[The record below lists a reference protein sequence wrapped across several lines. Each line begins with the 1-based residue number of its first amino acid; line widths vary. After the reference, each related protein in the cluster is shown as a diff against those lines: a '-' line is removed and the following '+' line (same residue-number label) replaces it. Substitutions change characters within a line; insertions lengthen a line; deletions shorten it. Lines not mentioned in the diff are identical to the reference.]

1 MAVNVAVVPGVL
13 SDRRHGFDRSVTAPR
28 SSSVTG
34 LRHRSR
40 RRKIDDRRHQCC
52 LSTFTV
58 TRRRAVQIELVFAH
72 VNIRSLANKLD
83 DLLDVRRDLAIDVLF
98 LGEMWHDA
106 DSVSFSRLHADGF
119 QVVDRPRPRV
129 RDDLSTNYGGVAVV
143 AVPGVRLMRLD
154 VGIQC
159 ESCEL
164 SAVVCAR
171 DICVVVLRRRRRLQ
185 DWSGDVSLL
194 YWAV

>member
-1 MAVNVAVVPGVL
+1 M
-13 SDRRHGFDRSVTAPR
+13 
-28 SSSVTG
+28 
-34 LRHRSR
+34 
-40 RRKIDDRRHQCC
+40 
-52 LSTFTV
+52 
-58 TRRRAVQIELVFAH
+58 
-72 VNIRSLANKLD
+72 
-83 DLLDVRRDLAIDVLF
+83 
-98 LGEMWHDA
+98 
-106 DSVSFSRLHADGF
+106 DSVSFSRLRAGGF
-119 QVVDRPRPRV
+119 QVVERPRPRV

-164 SAVVCAR
+164 LCAR
-171 DICVVVLRRRRRLQ
+171 YDVCIVVLRRRRRLQ